1 MRHQKVTFVTWCAET
16 PRPGVTH
23 DMQGREKDWFGCK
36 VSFYDELPFIY
47 CREMHTRNTKN
58 KHSLTEYLS
67 VNEISEYYDFEEV
80 YLLLFNFTYNKSFA
94 FWDIFN
100 FFDIN
105 VFVVSGYIHHID
117 FAGSRLEGTR
127 KMKCIHKLLEIHGQF
142 ENCKLFYRCV
152 KWTKHIID

>member
-1 MRHQKVTFVTWCAET
+1 M
-16 PRPGVTH
+16 TH
-23 DMQGREKDWFGCK
+23 LFLNISNPKRNKHEALYILCMQYENTLWVYYNKKKILREKDWFGCK

-47 CREMHTRNTKN
+47 CREMHTRHTKN

-127 KMKCIHKLLEIHGQF
+127 KIKCIL
-142 ENCKLFYRCV
+142 
-152 KWTKHIID
+152 